1 MVSDALH
8 TPLSGIAGRKRP
20 PGVRRIIFE
29 PAGSSPSSMT
39 APSAPPRAGAG
50 PDPLAVRMNAHIQA
64 IASTQDRSAFAAL
77 FSHYAPRVKAYLIR
91 LGCPDGQAEEL
102 AQETMLAVWRK
113 ADRFDPAKAAAG
125 TWIFTIAR
133 NLRIDQVRRERR
145 PELDPDD
152 PALVPAPAPEADL
165 VLQTK
170 QHHVLVHNALQALP
184 PDQARVI
191 ALSFFEDKP
200 HGEIAGE
207 LGLPLGTVKSR
218 IRLAFARLRAALE
231 QTS

>member
-1 MVSDALH
+1 MTL
-8 TPLSGIAGRKRP
+8 P
-20 PGVRRIIFE
+20 PGTSR
-29 PAGSSPSSMT
+29 GGD
-39 APSAPPRAGAG
+39 GADG
-50 PDPLAVRMNAHIQA
+50 LATRMIVHVQA
-64 IASTQDRSAFAAL
+64 IAARQDRSAFAAL
-77 FSHYAPRVKAYLIR
+77 FSYYAPRVKAYLIR

-113 ADRFDPAKAAAG
+113 ADRFDPAKAAPG

-152 PALVPAPAPEADL
+152 PALVPAAPPEADL
-165 VLQTK
+165 VLQAK
-170 QHHVLVHNALQALP
+170 EHHVLVQNALQALP

-231 QTS
+231 QTSS

>member
-1 MVSDALH
+1 MTLPPAQSRGSD
-8 TPLSGIAGRKRP
+8 
-20 PGVRRIIFE
+20 
-29 PAGSSPSSMT
+29 SPERLAARMT
-39 APSAPPRAGAG
+39 QHV
-50 PDPLAVRMNAHIQA
+50 LA
-64 IASTQDRSAFAAL
+64 IAASQDRNAFAAL
-77 FSHYAPRVKAYLIR
+77 FSYYAPRVKAYLIR

-102 AQETMLAVWRK
+102 AQETMLALWRK
-113 ADRFDPAKAAAG
+113 ADRFDPAKAAPG

-152 PALVPAPAPEADL
+152 PALVPAPLPDADL
-165 VLQTK
+165 VLQAK
-170 QHHVLVHNALQALP
+170 EHHVLVQNALQALP

-231 QTS
+231 QAS

>member
-1 MVSDALH
+1 MI
-8 TPLSGIAGRKRP
+8 TR
-20 PGVRRIIFE
+20 
-29 PAGSSPSSMT
+29 
-39 APSAPPRAGAG
+39 SAASQGGDGA
-50 PDPLAVRMNAHIQA
+50 DRLAVRMVVHVRA
-64 IASTQDRSAFAAL
+64 IAESRDRSAFAAL
-77 FSHYAPRVKAYLIR
+77 FSCYAPRVKAYLIR
-91 LGCPDGQAEEL
+91 HGCPDGQAEEL

-113 ADRFDPAKAAAG
+113 ADCFDPAKAAPG

-152 PALVPAPAPEADL
+152 PALVPAAAPQADL
-165 VLQTK
+165 VLQAK
-170 QHHVLVHNALQALP
+170 EHHVLIQNALQALP

-218 IRLAFARLRAALE
+218 IRLAFARLRAALG
-231 QTS
+231 QMS

>member
-1 MVSDALH
+1 
-8 TPLSGIAGRKRP
+8 
-20 PGVRRIIFE
+20 
-29 PAGSSPSSMT
+29 MT
-39 APSAPPRAGAG
+39 QH
-50 PDPLAVRMNAHIQA
+50 VQA
-64 IASTQDRSAFAAL
+64 IAAHQDRTAFAAL
-77 FSHYAPRVKAYLIR
+77 FSYYAPRVKAYLVR

-113 ADRFDPAKAAAG
+113 AGRFDPAKAAPG

-152 PALVPAPAPEADL
+152 PALVPASTPEADL
-165 VLQTK
+165 VLQAK
-170 QHHVLVHNALQALP
+170 EHHALVHNALQALP

-231 QTS
+231 QAS